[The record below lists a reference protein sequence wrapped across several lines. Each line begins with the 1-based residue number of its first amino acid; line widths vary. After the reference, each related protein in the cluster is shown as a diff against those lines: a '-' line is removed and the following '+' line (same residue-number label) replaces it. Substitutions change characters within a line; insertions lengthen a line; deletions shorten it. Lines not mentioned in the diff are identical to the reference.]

1 MMVMFSGKLVM
12 MMMRLVQ
19 SVTAKDENWEEVGK
33 LHTAADLGGNPLTAV
48 LRPPSHHLLLLL
60 FLLLPLL
67 LLFLLSSPPPASCC
81 SHPGA
86 RPASS
91 LMEGE
96 VNPHTSL
103 AASFYKKQ
111 N

>member
-1 MMVMFSGKLVM
+1 MVKL
-12 MMMRLVQ
+12 Q
-19 SVTAKDENWEEVGK
+19 SVTASMDENCEESGK
-33 LHTAADLGGNPLTAV
+33 LQTAAADLGGNPPAAV